1 MALDDWTTGVRTTE
15 NGKEAGM
22 SGLSK
27 FEHKLEQMIS
37 GAFARA
43 FRSAV
48 QPVEISAAL
57 QRECDNNAQIL
68 SRDRRL
74 VPNAF
79 HVELSQSDLD
89 RLAPYDTA
97 MAQELVRQLEEHA
110 DQQSYVFPGPVTID
124 FEAAEDLTTG
134 RFRIR
139 SRAQAKVTGNASHT
153 QVRRARALVEVNGTR
168 HPLEV
173 PGLVFGRGTEADVR
187 INDPGVS
194 RRHVEFVVTPGSG
207 GADRIEVR
215 DLGSTNGMLV
225 DGHRITQTA
234 VHHGT
239 QVKIGNTTMTVRVI
253 EEDMDV

>member
-1 MALDDWTTGVRTTE
+1 VALDDWTTGVRTTE

-27 FEHKLEQMIS
+27 FEHKLEQIIS

-74 VPNAF
+74 VPNDF
-79 HVELSQSDLD
+79 HVELSHTDLD

-97 MAQELVRQLEEHA
+97 MAQELVSQLEQHA
-110 DQQSYVFPGPVTID
+110 DQQSYVFPGPVTIA
-124 FEAAEDLTTG
+124 FESADDLTTG

-168 HPLEV
+168 HPLQP